1 MTGINSVEENKLF
14 NGAKEIR
21 RELDPPFSS
30 AVAQELIKFTS
41 NLQYLIAYICFFTT
55 ENNN

>member
-21 RELDPPFSS
+21 RELDPQF
-30 AVAQELIKFTS
+30 ALVMRLNDKNRLELIKF
-41 NLQYLIAYICFFTT
+41 I
-55 ENNN
+55 